1 MTDVAAGR
9 IQVGELAPGRLALRG
24 TLDFGTARL
33 AREAGIAWF
42 MRDGAR
48 DWVVDC
54 SGLESANS
62 AAVAVLLDWLA
73 TVHRA
78 GGHLRFEG
86 LPERVRAIAE
96 ISEVGELLETGI

>member
-1 MTDVAAGR
+1 MTRVAPGR
-9 IQVGELAPGRLALRG
+9 IQLDETAPGRLALRG
-24 TLDFGTARL
+24 ALDFGTARM

-42 MRDGAR
+42 TRDRTG
-48 DWVVDC
+48 DWSVDC
-54 SGLESANS
+54 SGLDAANS

-73 TVHRA
+73 IVHRA

-96 ISEVGELLETGI
+96 ISEVDELLETGV

>member
-1 MTDVAAGR
+1 MTAPGSGR
-9 IQVGELAPGRLALRG
+9 IQLAETGPGRLALRG
-24 TLDFGTARL
+24 ALDFGTATV
-33 AREAGIAWF
+33 ARAAGVAHF
-42 MRDGAR
+42 LRGGAR
-48 DWVVDC
+48 DWIVDC
-54 SGLESANS
+54 SGLDTANS

-96 ISEVGELLETGI
+96 ISEVGELLESGV

>member
-1 MTDVAAGR
+1 V
-9 IQVGELAPGRLALRG
+9 IQLVEVAPGRLALRG
-24 TLDFGTARL
+24 GLDFSTACV
-33 AREAGIAWF
+33 AHQAGLAWF
-42 MRDGAR
+42 IRDGAR
-48 DWVVDC
+48 DWIVDC
-54 SGLESANS
+54 SGLDVANS

-96 ISEVGELLETGI
+96 ISEVGELLESGV